1 MSSRLIRRLPFAL
14 LLVLCAT
21 ASFADS
27 ALLRCGNL
35 VDVERKRLV
44 ENQAILVTD
53 GVIQDIGQEID
64 TPAGARVIDLTGQ
77 YCLPPDRRTY
87 PPDDQ
92 RAKHELP
99 GLIDAHTHL
108 MTSGRSMNS
117 SKTLTGLKNAQTM
130 LRQGFTTLRVPGDG
144 DIGFGAIVL
153 RDAFAE
159 GLFVGPRMQVAP
171 HAICPLG
178 GHCDSNSIAPDSGIP
193 TAPHVI
199 RAGEDSVREAV
210 RRELKYGADW
220 IKVYATGGIMSV
232 GDDPRVQSFT
242 DAELAAF
249 ADETHRHGKKIT
261 AHIHG
266 AGAVKTAVRVGFDSV
281 EHGTLMDDEAI
292 KMMVESG
299 TWLVPTVYVLD
310 YILEQGETRRIS
322 AESMAKARGIVR
334 VRDIS
339 FRKAYKAGVKMA
351 VGSDQI
357 FPHEHSARE
366 FSALVRLGV
375 SPMDA
380 IVMGTIN
387 GARLMDLEDKI
398 GSVEV
403 GKEADIIAVPGNPLD
418 NISILEN
425 VEFVML
431 GGRIIRND

>member
-1 MSSRLIRRLPFAL
+1 MSTVTRIHLGNRMMRRLSFAL
-14 LLVLCAT
+14 LLGLYAT

-27 ALLRCGNL
+27 TVLRCGSL
-35 VDVERKRLV
+35 VDVERKGLLHDLD
-44 ENQAILVTD
+44 ILVTD
-53 GVIQDIGQEID
+53 GVIQAIGQEIV
-64 TPAGARVIDLTGQ
+64 TPAGARVIDLTGK
-77 YCLPPDRRTY
+77 YC
-87 PPDDQ
+87 
-92 RAKHELP
+92 LP

-108 MTSGRSMNS
+108 MTSGRSLNS
-117 SKTLTGLKNAQTM
+117 SSAAKTLTGLKNAQTM

-144 DIGFGAIVL
+144 DVGFGAITL

-178 GHCDSNSIAPDSGIP
+178 GHCDSNSIAPDSGMP

-199 RAGEDSVREAV
+199 KAGEDSVREAV

-249 ADETHRHGKKIT
+249 SDETHRHGKKIT

-292 KMMVESG
+292 RMMVESG

-322 AESMAKARGIVR
+322 PESMAKARDIVK
-334 VRDIS
+334 VRDVS

-387 GARLMDLEDKI
+387 GARLMDLEGEV

-403 GKEADIIAVPGNPLD
+403 GKQADIIAVPGNPLD
-418 NISILEN
+418 DISILQN

-431 GGRIIRND
+431 GGRIIRKD

>member
-1 MSSRLIRRLPFAL
+1 MTIRRSLALRSPGACL
-14 LLVLCAT
+14 LLLASLLVSVAAHAGVVAIQCGALINSVDEEVLPQVTIVVGDGKIISVGQREAIPDN
-21 ASFADS
+21 AERIYLSDS
-27 ALLRCGNL
+27 
-35 VDVERKRLV
+35 
-44 ENQAILVTD
+44 
-53 GVIQDIGQEID
+53 
-64 TPAGARVIDLTGQ
+64 
-77 YCLPPDRRTY
+77 YC
-87 PPDDQ
+87 
-92 RAKHELP
+92 LP

-108 MTSGRSMNS
+108 MTGGRGMNS
-117 SKTLTGLKNAQTM
+117 SSAAKTLTGLKNAQTM

-144 DIGFGAIVL
+144 DVGFGAIVL
-153 RDAFAE
+153 RDAFAN

-178 GHCDSNSIAPDSGIP
+178 GHCDSNSIAPDSGMP

-199 RAGEDSVREAV
+199 KAGEDSVREAV

-249 ADETHRHGKKIT
+249 SDETHRHGKKIT

-292 KMMVESG
+292 RMMVESG

-322 AESMAKARGIVR
+322 PESMAKARDIVK
-334 VRDIS
+334 VRDVS
-339 FRKAYKAGVKMA
+339 FRKAYQAGVKMA
-351 VGSDQI
+351 MGSDQI

-387 GARLMDLEDKI
+387 GARLMDLENEI

-403 GKEADIIAVPGNPLD
+403 GKQADIIAVPGNPLD
-418 NISILEN
+418 DISVLRD

>member
-1 MSSRLIRRLPFAL
+1 MTIRRRLALRSPGAYL
-14 LLVLCAT
+14 LLL
-21 ASFADS
+21 ASLLVGAAADAGVVAIQCG
-27 ALLRCGNL
+27 ALIDS
-35 VDVERKRLV
+35 VDEKALPQVTIVVSDDKIISVGQRD
-44 ENQAILVTD
+44 AIPD
-53 GVIQDIGQEID
+53 NAD
-64 TPAGARVIDLTGQ
+64 RIDLSDS
-77 YCLPPDRRTY
+77 YC
-87 PPDDQ
+87 
-92 RAKHELP
+92 LP

-108 MTSGRSMNS
+108 MTGGRSLNS
-117 SKTLTGLKNAQTM
+117 SSAAKTLTGLKNAQTM
-130 LRQGFTTLRVPGDG
+130 LQQGFTTLRVPGDG
-144 DIGFGAIVL
+144 DVGFGAITL
-153 RDAFAE
+153 RDAFAN

-193 TAPHVI
+193 TVPHVI
-199 RAGEDSVREAV
+199 KAGEDSVREAV

-249 ADETHRHGKKIT
+249 SDETHRHGKKIT

-266 AGAVKTAVRVGFDSV
+266 SGAVKTAVRVGFDSV

-292 KMMVESG
+292 GMMVESG

-322 AESMAKARGIVR
+322 PESMAKARDIVR
-334 VRDIS
+334 VRDVS

-366 FSALVRLGV
+366 FSALVPTRRVAYGCHRHGYHQRRK
-375 SPMDA
+375 A
-380 IVMGTIN
+380 H
-387 GARLMDLEDKI
+387 
-398 GSVEV
+398 GS
-403 GKEADIIAVPGNPLD
+403 
-418 NISILEN
+418 
-425 VEFVML
+425 
-431 GGRIIRND
+431 